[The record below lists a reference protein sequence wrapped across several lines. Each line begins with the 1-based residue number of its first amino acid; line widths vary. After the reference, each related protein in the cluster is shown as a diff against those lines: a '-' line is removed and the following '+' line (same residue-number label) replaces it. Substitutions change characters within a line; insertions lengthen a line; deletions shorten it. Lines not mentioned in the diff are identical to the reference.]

1 MERAKERDKSPRE
14 RVMQNTDTFT
24 SMSKQHSIS
33 SFNLTGHSYGYA
45 SSGYGSSYG
54 GAYSSGYGGAYSS
67 GYGSHGY
74 GYGGIIN

>member
-1 MERAKERDKSPRE
+1 
-14 RVMQNTDTFT
+14 
-24 SMSKQHSIS
+24 MSKQHSIS
-33 SFNLTGHSYGYA
+33 SFNLIGHSYGYA

-74 GYGGIIN
+74 GYGGIRN